1 MKSPSFLSRVAALAY
16 DTHRFICKFT
26 AVAVFSL
33 AAPLAAAET
42 VTIAALG
49 DSLTHGYGL
58 PPEEGFT
65 VRLEEWLN
73 ARGADVVIVNAGV
86 SGDTTAGGKARLDWT
101 LTPEIDAVIVELGA
115 NDMLRGFDPALTRA
129 NLDAILEGV
138 AARGLPALLAGIR
151 APSNYGPDFKRDF
164 DAIYPDL
171 AAKHGALL
179 YPDFFAGLDAEADIE
194 AARKLMQSD
203 GIHPN
208 AEGVERIVADIGPLV
223 AELARRAR
231 EE

>member
-1 MKSPSFLSRVAALAY
+1 MKSPSFASRAAVLAY
-16 DTHRFICKFT
+16 DTHRFICKFA

-33 AAPLAAAET
+33 TAPLAAAET

-58 PPEEGFT
+58 SPEEGFT

-73 ARGADVVIVNAGV
+73 ARGEDVVIVNAGV

-171 AAKHGALL
+171 AAKHDALL

-208 AEGVERIVADIGPLV
+208 AEGVDRIVADIGPLV